1 MSDEELKLN
10 RRVFLQHSAVVS
22 VTAAGICG
30 IALTTDALAQV
41 AQAEPKSIRS
51 DGPSPYPYLDVN
63 GG

>member
-1 MSDEELKLN
+1 MSDDELKLN

-30 IALTTDALAQV
+30 IAIKTDALADA
-41 AQAEPKSIRS
+41 AQADRKTVIS